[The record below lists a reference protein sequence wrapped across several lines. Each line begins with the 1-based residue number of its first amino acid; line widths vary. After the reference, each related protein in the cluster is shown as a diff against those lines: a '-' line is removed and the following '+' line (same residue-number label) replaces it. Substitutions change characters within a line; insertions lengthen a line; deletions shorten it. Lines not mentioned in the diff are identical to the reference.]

1 MEKVDYNTTVEIP
14 LDVMWDFVKDY
25 SNWAPLVK
33 GYQSH
38 EEIDD
43 KESIWDVRG
52 EFGPFSRVT
61 KFHNTITEWNEGQ
74 GVAFELKGI
83 NEPLTGYGNV
93 RLEPGGDSGNSTR
106 IFSELG
112 FEAGGA
118 LGPLINRLIKP
129 LVKGMAEDLVEKI
142 IAALIPNEN
151 KAGSSQK

>member
-1 MEKVDYNTTVEIP
+1 MEKVDYNTTVGIP
-14 LDVMWDFVKDY
+14 LDVMWDFVKEY

-43 KESIWDVRG
+43 KESIWIVRG
-52 EFGPFSRVT
+52 DFGPFSRVT

-74 GVAFELKGI
+74 GVAFELKGV
-83 NEPLTGYGNV
+83 NEPLTGYGKV
-93 RLEPGGDSGNSTR
+93 QLESVDGGNSTR

-129 LVKGMAEDLVEKI
+129 LVQGMAEDLVKNI

-151 KAGSSQK
+151 KVGSSQN

>member
-1 MEKVDYNTTVEIP
+1 MEKVDYNRTVGIP
-14 LDVMWDFVKDY
+14 LEVMWDFVKEF

-43 KESIWDVRG
+43 KESIWVVRG

-74 GVAFELKGI
+74 GVAFELKGV
-83 NEPLTGYGNV
+83 NEPLTGYGKV
-93 RLEPGGDSGNSTR
+93 QLESVDGGNSTR

-129 LVKGMAEDLVEKI
+129 LVQGMAEDLVEKI

-151 KAGSSQK
+151 KADSSQG

>member
-1 MEKVDYNTTVEIP
+1 MVKVDYHTTVEIS
-14 LDVMWDFVKDY
+14 LDVMWDFVKEIN
-25 SNWAPLVK
+25 NWAPLVK

-43 KESIWDVRG
+43 KESIWVVRG
-52 EFGPFSRVT
+52 DFGPFSRVT

-74 GVAFELKGI
+74 GVAFELKGM
-83 NEPLTGYGNV
+83 NEPLTGYGKV
-93 RLEPGGDSGNSTR
+93 QLASDDGGDNTR

-129 LVKGMAEDLVEKI
+129 LVQGMAEDLVEKI
-142 IAALIPNEN
+142 IAALLANEN
-151 KAGSSQK
+151 QAVSSQN

>member
-14 LDVMWDFVKDY
+14 LDVMWNFVKEY
-25 SNWAPLVK
+25 GNWAPLVK

-43 KESIWDVRG
+43 KESIWVVRG

-61 KFHNTITEWNEGQ
+61 KFHNTITEWNERQ
-74 GVAFELKGI
+74 GVAFELKGV
-83 NEPLTGYGNV
+83 NEPLTGYGKV
-93 RLEPGGDSGNSTR
+93 RLESEDNGNSTR

-129 LVKGMAEDLVEKI
+129 LVQGMAEDLVKKI

-151 KAGSSQK
+151 KVGSSQN

>member
-1 MEKVDYNTTVEIP
+1 MEKVDYNTTVDIP
-14 LDVMWDFVKDY
+14 LDVMWDFVKEIN
-25 SNWAPLVK
+25 NWAPLVK

-43 KESIWDVRG
+43 KESIWVVRG

-74 GVAFELKGI
+74 GVAFELKGM
-83 NEPLTGYGNV
+83 NEPLTGYGKV
-93 RLEPGGDSGNSTR
+93 QLESDDGGNSTR

-129 LVKGMAEDLVEKI
+129 LVQGMAEDLVKKI
-142 IAALIPNEN
+142 IAALIANEN
-151 KAGSSQK
+151 QAGSSQK

>member
-14 LDVMWDFVKDY
+14 LDVMWSFVKEY

-43 KESIWDVRG
+43 KESIWVVRG

-74 GVAFELKGI
+74 GVAFELKGM
-83 NEPLTGYGNV
+83 NEPLTGYGKV
-93 RLEPGGDSGNSTR
+93 RLESEDSGNSTR

-129 LVKGMAEDLVEKI
+129 LVQGMAEELVEKI
-142 IAALIPNEN
+142 IAALIPNEK
-151 KAGSSQK
+151 KADSSQK